1 MCITRLAWHLASV
14 AFGSCHPLS
23 LIFTDLSLSLSLI
36 SHCHLPQVDADEKEE
51 ADKKQAAEQEP
62 AAESESSEDQ
72 PATLKK
78 AQDAA
83 AARKDGEEVGSSGK
97 HTVHLCP
104 PVIIVLLQ
112 LHALDKKRL
121 LTSFL

>member
-1 MCITRLAWHLASV
+1 
-14 AFGSCHPLS
+14 
-23 LIFTDLSLSLSLI
+23 
-36 SHCHLPQVDADEKEE
+36 VDADEKEE

-97 HTVHLCP
+97 YPIHVP
-104 PVIIVLLQ
+104 PVIVVLLWVN
-112 LHALDKKRL
+112 ALL
-121 LTSFL
+121 GLSFVNWQWGSMTPFVACEC